1 MKWKEAFSIFLA
13 EINVSNAH
21 YIRESALSEVWN
33 IHTDFDSK
41 IVTVCQF
48 ALHCK
53 YFSTH
58 FFEWQWY
65 ISFNSLRVLSAVDE
79 IALPMAVVYW
89 NIDIK
94 SKLKGWKNRFFFST
108 KNVVTKKR

>member
-1 MKWKEAFSIFLA
+1 MKWKEASSIFVA

-21 YIRESALSEVWN
+21 YIRESALWEEWN

-41 IVTVCQF
+41 IVTGCQF

-65 ISFNSLRVLSAVDE
+65 ISVSSLRVMSAVDE
-79 IALPMAVVYW
+79 SALPMTVVYW

-94 SKLKGWKNRFFFST
+94 SSWQDFAEKPFWTILGFI
-108 KNVVTKKR
+108 V